1 MEAHD
6 LAGSAL
12 AGWIYQRWGS
22 APVFVFCALLVAL
35 WLWLALGMQAPRPV
49 KTRLFHV
56 GDSWNG
62 EVAALSAKLREI
74 DGVVEAV
81 VLTEER
87 VALLKV
93 LQDGWDE
100 GGAQKLIEET
110 Y

>member
-1 MEAHD
+1 MAW
-6 LAGSAL
+6 LA
-12 AGWIYQRWGS
+12 
-22 APVFVFCALLVAL
+22 
-35 WLWLALGMQAPRPV
+35 LALGMQAPKPV
-49 KTRLFHV
+49 KMQLFHI
-56 GDSWNG
+56 G
-62 EVAALSAKLREI
+62 ENWAGEPAVLSAKLHGI

-100 GGAQKLIEET
+100 AGAKELIEET